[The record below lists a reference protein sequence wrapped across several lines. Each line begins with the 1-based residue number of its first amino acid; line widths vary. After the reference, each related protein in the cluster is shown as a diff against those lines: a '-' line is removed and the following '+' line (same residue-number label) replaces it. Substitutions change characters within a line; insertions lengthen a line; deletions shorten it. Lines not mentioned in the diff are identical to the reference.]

1 MKKHS
6 LLILSLSSFLL
17 LAGCNQTSTSSS
29 SSEDASSSSIS
40 SSSNEES
47 SSKPDETSSSSSMD
61 SALAIRNGN
70 EDCITLLDIPSS
82 PKEGDSITFG
92 YKVKT
97 GYEFKNEVKIITSSG
112 EEIESTD
119 NKDGTFTFTM
129 PAETVTITLATR
141 NRLYKISKD
150 EETSSLIRLIKCEY
164 TLDYLDNEEYISP
177 TEEDIWVHDSKA
189 EYSRKVKVYLTSSD
203 VLSPTGIVIPELDNQ
218 EINLEEDSD
227 FVSFMMPSKS
237 ITIKVNSKKNIH
249 PVTLN
254 NSEHISLSLYSKI
267 EGTYTQIDGVTTG
280 DEVYL
285 KATSSDNKYS
295 IKEISYSYSV
305 SYGSDVVTKLTDDY
319 LEDGYYKITV
329 PSLKDG
335 TPLVFSVSEI
345 ETGIY
350 ANYSFVGDYYG
361 TQIRAGNG
369 TDAQWSQMYRVSID
383 DSGLMTFS
391 FDATDDRT
399 DKETYTITSATGKNS
414 GEAIAV
420 NDKGVSF
427 KFFFNGTNLIADSSF
442 TNSSEYITSD
452 LYIAFKGDASFPE
465 QHRGLYDSVIMD
477 SSSYLT
483 VFELDNKENG
493 DKTALYID
501 GKKKEIVTEGVSID
515 ITEAGTYKP
524 NDFNAQSASYNVLV
538 NGIVKY
544 RLKQTGKYTP
554 ARFLLDDYYGEY
566 KLEGSDE
573 VTLVLDGNGGGTY
586 NGDNC
591 TYEVSGENLL
601 IKTTSKNVTISI
613 DATNLTYTVIKEETI
628 SNPLVGTTFTDA
640 GNVSYVYEDDGDD
653 YGYVESTTYF
663 CTITLTFKT
672 ETTCDFYFG
681 EAEWSDDL
689 PDVIPDDEYSYA
701 FDGNIVTINARSY
714 NAPVKVKL
722 SLSND
727 GTRLTF
733 LDDIGYSYVKGQS
746 LTKK

>member
-17 LAGCNQTSTSSS
+17 LAGCNQTPTSSS

-40 SSSNEES
+40 SSSSSTKEES

-61 SALAIRNGN
+61 SVIAIRNGN
-70 EDCITLLDIPSS
+70 EDCITLLDIPAS

-97 GYEFKNEVKIITSSG
+97 GYEFKNEVKIVTSSG
-112 EEIESTD
+112 EEIESID
-119 NKDGTFTFTM
+119 NKDGTFTFAM

-141 NRLYKISKD
+141 NRLYKINKD
-150 EETSSLIRLIKCEY
+150 EESSSLIRLIKCEY

-177 TEEDIWVHDSKA
+177 TEEDIWAHDSKA

-218 EINLEEDSD
+218 EINLEEGSD
-227 FVSFMMPSKS
+227 FVSFIMPSKS

-249 PVTLN
+249 PVTFN

-285 KATSSDNKYS
+285 KATSSDDKYS

-335 TPLVFSVSEI
+335 TSLAFSVSEI
-345 ETGIY
+345 ESGIY
-350 ANYSFVGDYYG
+350 AGYSFVGDYYG

-399 DKETYTITSATGKNS
+399 DKETYTITSTTNKNS

-427 KFFFNGTNLIADSSF
+427 KFFFNGANLIADSSF

-515 ITEAGTYKP
+515 ITEAGTFKP

-538 NGIVKY
+538 NGVVKY

-613 DATNLTYTVIKEETI
+613 DIANLTYTVIKEETI
-628 SNPLVGTTFTDA
+628 SNPLVGATFTD
-640 GNVSYVYEDDGDD
+640 NNKVSYDFYDE
-653 YGYVESTTYF
+653 TYF
-663 CTITLTFKT
+663 CNISLFFESETICEFSFT
-672 ETTCDFYFG
+672 EETYEDYSPSNVISEG
-681 EAEWSDDL
+681 EY
-689 PDVIPDDEYSYA
+689 PYT
-701 FDGNIVTINARSY
+701 FDGSVVTINATAS
-714 NAPVKVKL
+714 NQKVEIKL
-722 SLSND
+722 SLSED
-727 GTRLTF
+727 GKKLTF
-733 LDDIGYSYVKGQS
+733 LNDVRGSEVSGQS

>member
-1 MKKHS
+1 MKKYS

-17 LAGCNQTSTSSS
+17 LAGCNQTLTSSF
-29 SSEDASSSSIS
+29 SSEDAASSSIS
-40 SSSNEES
+40 SEPSSSSKED
-47 SSKPDETSSSSSMD
+47 SSKPDETASSSSMD
-61 SALAIRNGN
+61 SALVIRNGN

-97 GYEFKNEVKIITSSG
+97 GYEFKNEIKIITSSG
-112 EEIESTD
+112 IEVESID

-129 PAETVTITLATR
+129 PNEEVTITLATR

-164 TLDYLDNEEYISP
+164 TLDYLDNEEYLSP
-177 TEEDIWVHDSKA
+177 TEEDIWAHDSKA

-218 EINLEEDSD
+218 EINLEEGSD
-227 FVSFMMPSKS
+227 FVSFVMPNKS
-237 ITIKVNSKKNIH
+237 ITVKVNSKKNIH

-254 NSEHISLSLYSKI
+254 NSKHISLSLYSKI

-285 KATSSDNKYS
+285 KATSSDDKYS

-305 SYGSDVVTKLTDDY
+305 SYGSDVVIKLNDDCFEDDY
-319 LEDGYYKITV
+319 YKVTV

-345 ETGIY
+345 ELGVY
-350 ANYSFVGDYYG
+350 AGYSFVGDYYG
-361 TQIRAGNG
+361 TQIRNG
-369 TDAQWSQMYRVSID
+369 SGADAQWSQMYRVSID

-399 DKETYTITSATGKNS
+399 DKETYTITSATDKNS
-414 GEAIAV
+414 GEAIAT

-427 KFFFNGTNLIADSSF
+427 KFFFNGTNLVADSSF

-452 LYIAFKGDASFPE
+452 LYIAFKGDSSFPE

-493 DKTALYID
+493 NKTALYID
-501 GKKKEIVTEGVSID
+501 GKKKEIVTNGVSID
-515 ITEAGTYKP
+515 ITEPGTYKP

-538 NGIVKY
+538 NGAVKY

-554 ARFLLDDYYGEY
+554 ARFLLDEYYGEY
-566 KLEGSDE
+566 KLAGSDE
-573 VTLVLDGNGGGTY
+573 TTLVLDGNGGGTY

-613 DATNLTYTVIKEETI
+613 DIANLTYTIIKEETI
-628 SNPLVGTTFTDA
+628 SNPLVGATFTD
-640 GNVSYVYEDDGDD
+640 GNKINYDFYDE
-653 YGYVESTTYF
+653 TYF
-663 CTITLTFKT
+663 CNISLFFKSGTICEFSFT
-672 ETTCDFYFG
+672 EETYEDY
-681 EAEWSDDL
+681 S
-689 PDVIPDDEYSYA
+689 PSDVIPEGEYPYT
-701 FDGNIVTINARSY
+701 FDGSTVTIHATASNQKY
-714 NAPVKVKL
+714 EIKL
-722 SLSND
+722 SLSED
-727 GTRLTF
+727 GKQLTF
-733 LDDIGYSYVKGQS
+733 LDNVRGSDVMGQS
-746 LTKK
+746 LIMK